1 MGFRTLAFLLLTLS
15 VGATAQS
22 RGTGGGKPSVPTT
35 PSTTNPSNVPS
46 PPRLDTNRSFFLSG
60 KVRAD
65 DGTPLTDAPTIQSL
79 CKGRIRTEAYT
90 DSKGNFSFEVSRLKE
105 RELGGVVGDAID
117 SSSSLDSRASQ
128 GSIINEW
135 KDCELQ
141 ALLPGFT
148 SQVVELASRMQDF
161 GNIDV
166 GTIVLH
172 RLQQVE
178 GFTISATSAG
188 APSKAKK
195 DYEKGREFQ
204 KQQKWDAAL
213 EKFGKAV
220 ELYPQYAVAWVEMGR
235 VQEQKKDPSSARQ
248 SFHRAVSADP
258 KFITPYQELAQLAFH
273 DQQWQELLETT
284 TEILRLNPVNFP
296 QHWFLNATAN
306 YYLQHYDAAEQSA
319 IKGIQVDREHRVPQ
333 LEQVLGVVLAK
344 KHDYHGALDHIR
356 KYLALAPNAADAEVA
371 QKQAQELERLSAQA
385 QSKQPN

>member
-1 MGFRTLAFLLLTLS
+1 MRLRTLALLLLSLS
-15 VGATAQS
+15 VAAIAQS
-22 RGTGGGKPSVPTT
+22 RGTGGGKPPVPTT
-35 PSTTNPSNVPS
+35 PSTGNPSSIPS
-46 PPRLDTNRSFFLSG
+46 TPRLDTNRSFFLSG

-105 RELGGVVGDAID
+105 RELGGVVRDAID
-117 SSSSLDSRASQ
+117 SSSSLDSRGSQ
-128 GSIINEW
+128 GNIINEW
-135 KDCELQ
+135 KNCELQ
-141 ALLPGFT
+141 AVLPGFT

-220 ELYPQYAVAWVEMGR
+220 ELYPQYAVAWLEMGR
-235 VQEQKKDPSSARQ
+235 VQEQKKDPASARQ
-248 SFHRAVSADP
+248 SFHHAVSADT

>member
-35 PSTTNPSNVPS
+35 PSTTNPSSVPS

-65 DGTPLTDAPTIQSL
+65 DGTPLTDAPSIQSL

-105 RELGGVVGDAID
+105 RELGGVVGDAST
-117 SSSSLDSRASQ
+117 SSSSLDSRGSQ
-128 GSIINEW
+128 GNIVDEW

-141 ALLPGFT
+141 AVLPGFT
-148 SQVVELASRMQDF
+148 SQLVELASRMQDF

-172 RLQQVE
+172 RLEQVE
-178 GFTISATSAG
+178 GFTISATTAG

-195 DYEKGREFQ
+195 DYDKGRELQ

-220 ELYPQYAVAWVEMGR
+220 ELYPQYAVAWLEMGR
-235 VQEQKKDPSSARQ
+235 VQEQEKDPVAARQ
-248 SFHRAVSADP
+248 SFQHAISADP
-258 KFITPYQELAQLAFH
+258 KFITPYQELAQLAFR
-273 DQQWQELLETT
+273 DKQWQELLDTT

-306 YYLQHYDAAEQSA
+306 YYLQRYDAAEQSA
-319 IKGIQVDREHRVPQ
+319 IKGIQVDSERRVPQ

-371 QKQAQELERLSAQA
+371 QKQAQELERLSAQV
-385 QSKQPN
+385 QNKQPN

>member
-15 VGATAQS
+15 AGATAQS
-22 RGTGGGKPSVPTT
+22 RGPGSGKPSVPTN

-65 DGTPLTDAPTIQSL
+65 DGTPLTDAPSIQSL

-105 RELGGVVGDAID
+105 RELGGVVGDAST
-117 SSSSLDSRASQ
+117 SSSSLDSRGSQ
-128 GSIINEW
+128 GNIADQW

-141 ALLPGFT
+141 AVLPGFT
-148 SQVVELASRMQDF
+148 SQLVELASRIQDF

-172 RLQQVE
+172 RLEQVE
-178 GFTISATSAG
+178 GFTISATTAG

-195 DYEKGREFQ
+195 DYDKGRELQ

-220 ELYPQYAVAWVEMGR
+220 ELYPQYAVAWLEMGR
-235 VQEQKKDPSSARQ
+235 VQEQEKDPVAARQ
-248 SFHRAVSADP
+248 SFQHAISADS
-258 KFITPYQELAQLAFH
+258 KFITPYQELAQLAFR
-273 DQQWQELLETT
+273 DKQWQELLDTT

-306 YYLQHYDAAEQSA
+306 YYLQRYDAAEQSA
-319 IKGIQVDREHRVPQ
+319 IKGIQVDSERRVPQ

-344 KHDYHGALDHIR
+344 KQDYHGALDHIR

-371 QKQAQELERLSAQA
+371 QKQAQELERLSAQV
-385 QSKQPN
+385 QDKQPN